1 MLFFSF
7 NCFLHTKQLFHYA
20 NKLWKEKCP
29 QLFSPTNFS
38 KPNPRFFPIHI
49 SHHISPSPLVPS
61 PSKALGRVLQHGQH
75 AHRGGRVAERWGLWG
90 RRARELGAVP
100 SGQRPLQ
107 HAEPRPGM
115 DGMGWDVVLGPLGFW
130 TLHFA
135 HFFIQGKTSQQRFL
149 VVTLA
154 LLVANLLVVVNSDP

>member
-1 MLFFSF
+1 MRS
-7 NCFLHTKQLFHYA
+7 
-20 NKLWKEKCP
+20 
-29 QLFSPTNFS
+29 
-38 KPNPRFFPIHI
+38 FFPFFVFFTQNSCATTQINFERRSAPNFFPPPFFQTKSQIFPHP
-49 SHHISPSPLVPS
+49 HLAPQKKPLVPS

-149 VVTLA
+149 VVTSA
-154 LLVANLLVVVNSDP
+154 LLVANLLVVVNSYP